1 MRVLLVEDEE
11 GVARFIRQGMTEA
24 GYAVDVA
31 TDGAEGAGFAR
42 AGSYDLLVV
51 DIMLPEI
58 SGLDLLKEVR
68 RGGNRTPVIL
78 LTARDGIEDKIAGL
92 DAGADD
98 YLVKP
103 FAFPELLA
111 RARAL
116 LRRPPA
122 RETKVLRFEDLL
134 MDLGKH
140 EVRRDARTIDLS
152 PREYALLEV
161 LLRHPRQV
169 LTRLQ
174 IMEHAWDFEFSSET
188 NVIDVYVG
196 YLRRKIDRGFT
207 RKLIHTVRG
216 VGYSLDSSGD
226 S

>member
-31 TDGAEGAGFAR
+31 TDGAEGAGFAK

-78 LTARDGIEDKIAGL
+78 LTARDGIEDKISGL

-116 LRRPPA
+116 LRRPPV
-122 RETKVLRFEDLL
+122 RETKVLSFEDLV

-140 EVRRDARTIDLS
+140 EVSRAGRAIELS
-152 PREYALLEV
+152 PREFALLEV

-207 RKLIHTVRG
+207 RKLIRTVRG
-216 VGYSLDSSGD
+216 VGYSLDSSGEA
-226 S
+226 

>member
-11 GVARFIRQGMTEA
+11 GVARFVRQGMSEA

-31 TDGAEGAGFAR
+31 SDGAEGIGFAR
-42 AGSYDLLVV
+42 ATHYDLFIL
-51 DIMLPEI
+51 DIMLPDLN
-58 SGLDLLKEVR
+58 GLEMLKEIR
-68 RGGNRTPVIL
+68 KRQDRTPVIL
-78 LTARDGIEDKIAGL
+78 LTARDDVSDKIAGL

-122 RETKVLRFEDLL
+122 RTQSILRYDELE
-134 MDLGKH
+134 MDLDKH
-140 EVRRDARTIDLS
+140 EVRRAGRLIELS
-152 PREYALLEV
+152 PKEFGLLEV
-161 LLRHPRQV
+161 LIRHPRQV
-169 LTRLQ
+169 LTRAQ
-174 IMEHAWDFEFSSET
+174 IMEHVWNFGFSSGT

-196 YLRRKIDRGFT
+196 YLRRKIDRGFEK
-207 RKLIHTVRG
+207 KLIRTVRG
-216 VGYSLDSSGD
+216 VGYSLESSSD
-226 S
+226 Q

>member
-31 TDGAEGAGFAR
+31 SDGAEGVGFAR

-51 DIMLPEI
+51 DVMLPELNGI
-58 SGLDLLKEVR
+58 ELLKELR
-68 RGGNRTPVIL
+68 RSGDKTPVIL
-78 LTARDGIEDKIAGL
+78 LTARDGLDDKISGL

-116 LRRPPA
+116 LRRPPK
-122 RETKVLRFEDLL
+122 RETRMLKFEDLE

-140 EVRRDARTIDLS
+140 EVRRSNRRIELS
-152 PREYALLEV
+152 PREFALLEV

-174 IMEHAWDFEFSSET
+174 IMEHAWDFESSSET
-188 NVIDVYVG
+188 NVIDVYIG
-196 YLRRKIDRGFT
+196 YLRRKIDRGFGQQ
-207 RKLIHTVRG
+207 LIRTVRG
-216 VGYSLDSSGD
+216 VGYSLDTSGAA
-226 S
+226 